1 MTEENRE
8 GARGRD
14 NDPVMGRRTPGEIG
28 VGRVTDDPGC
38 LKLVPGGAPVHIE
51 KK

>member
-8 GARGRD
+8 RARGRD
-14 NDPVMGRRTPGEIG
+14 NDPVMGRGTPGEIG
-28 VGRVTDDPGC
+28 VGRVKDDPGC
-38 LKLVPGGAPVHIE
+38 LKLVKEGAPVRIE